1 MSVDPRW
8 RGARR
13 VLALRLDQLGDVL
26 MTTPAL
32 AALREQ
38 LPAAQITLLTSPA
51 GGALAPHLPWLDAV
65 WTAQVPW
72 MPGAADHAADGAVA
86 DTALLR
92 RLAAGAFDAAVI
104 FTVCTQSALPAAL
117 ACRLAGIP
125 LRLAHARENPYALL
139 TDWVPDPDRV
149 HPGGDPQ
156 ATRHEVRRQL
166 ALVGTIGCTTADERL
181 RFTLRAADH
190 AEAQAALAAAGVGAQ
205 FALLHPG
212 ASAPSRRWPAA
223 RFGQVAARLARAGL
237 VPLVAGSAA
246 ERALVDE
253 AVAAAAPARVHAFA
267 GTLSL
272 GGLAALIARAQ
283 VLVGNNSGPAHIAAA
298 LGTPIA
304 SLYAMTNP
312 QHTPWRVRHRLL
324 QHDVPC
330 RGCLKSVCPE
340 RHHACLEGVDVP
352 AVVAAALELART
364 RQRHPET
371 AA

>member
-1 MSVDPRW
+1 MSPDARW

-13 VLALRLDQLGDVL
+13 VLAVRLDQLGDVL

-32 AALREQ
+32 AALREG
-38 LPAAQITLLTSPA
+38 LPAARLTLLTSAA
-51 GGALAPHLPWLDAV
+51 GAALAPHLPMVDDV
-65 WTAQVPW
+65 WTASAPW
-72 MPGAADHAADGAVA
+72 MPAPPGAPDDPAADHALIA
-86 DTALLR
+86 
-92 RLAAGAFDAAVI
+92 RLAAGRFDAAVV

-139 TDWVPDPDRV
+139 SDWVPDADRV
-149 HPGGDPQ
+149 PRGGDPQ

-166 ALVGTIGCTTADERL
+166 ALVEHVGCSTADARL
-181 RFTLRAADH
+181 RFALRDTDH
-190 AEAQAALAAAGVGAQ
+190 AEAQHALAAAGVHGR
-205 FALLHPG
+205 FAVLHPG

-223 RFGQVAARLARAGL
+223 RFGLVATRLAQGGWQP
-237 VPLVAGSAA
+237 VFVGSAG
-246 ERALVDE
+246 ERALVDA
-253 AVAAAAPARVHAFA
+253 AVAAAGAASAVSMA
-267 GTLSL
+267 GALSL

-312 QHTPWRVRHRLL
+312 QHTPWLVPHRLL

-330 RGCLKSVCPE
+330 RGCLKSICPE
-340 RHHACLEGVDVP
+340 RHHACLEGVD
-352 AVVAAALELART
+352 ADTVAAAAIELAQ
-364 RQRHPET
+364 QRRPET
-371 AA
+371 PA